1 MRCPYTTAKRMIAY
15 IRNVLSV
22 PSDDYGGL
30 PPCPFVKAE
39 LDSRKL
45 MLAELDPEQENLLA
59 IIQEFSKSSYE
70 SLLVAQKMSVGES
83 LSAKETGYYQKQ
95 VNRILKKMGMKEYKC
110 ICFNP
115 NDRVGRV
122 RQQAPYFLINIARA
136 DVLNAAHKKIM
147 QTDYFAYMSEEYVK
161 FLHVDPKKV
170 TRKVGS

>member
-1 MRCPYTTAKRMIAY
+1 MPA
-15 IRNVLSV
+15 
-22 PSDDYGGL
+22 
-30 PPCPFVKAE
+30 
-39 LDSRKL
+39 
-45 MLAELDPEQENLLA
+45 
-59 IIQEFSKSSYE
+59 
-70 SLLVAQKMSVGES
+70 GES

-95 VNRILKKMGMKEYKC
+95 VNHILKKMGMKEYKC